1 MYAYYHDNLKNQIG
15 GEGDYNNNSNEE
27 KENHALPLFCKNCII
42 HSPISF
48 VQIDHNAPCLPLLFC
63 ITNVFDFRFYSN
75 AKFWGVKNMHYCRCE
90 NGKWMIS

>member
-42 HSPISF
+42 HSPFHLFKQTIMHL
-48 VQIDHNAPCLPLLFC
+48 VYLLNLCLAIVSNLPWVLPIK
-63 ITNVFDFRFYSN
+63 ITINS
-75 AKFWGVKNMHYCRCE
+75 
-90 NGKWMIS
+90 